1 MHSVHETRDAISG
14 ALIKV
19 RWSENSENSENH
31 AALARMIGQP
41 LNKPLPFARLQAFMR
56 LTVLVLD
63 LGVFFGA
70 AVALAHR

>member
-19 RWSENSENSENH
+19 RWSENR

-41 LNKPLPFARLQAFMR
+41 LNKPFARLQAFMR

-70 AVALAHR
+70 AAALAHR